1 MVKKPHNWNACGCFM
16 GFAKMFCPF
25 RIIIGFWFSDVVQV
39 LGWNGCRVCVPI
51 IRSSCF
57 PELYLSCP
65 KPDNVVFFSSS
76 ETCLFWHV
84 FFSMDS
90 QSGRILDSV
99 YRVCIIQMKR
109 KELEKRLLAK
119 GFVLCR
125 HGGSH
130 DVYKRGKDEEQ
141 LPRHN
146 EINEYLAKA
155 IIRKWNL

>member
-57 PELYLSCP
+57 PEWYLSCP

-84 FFSMDS
+84 FFLKKETRPFSWVS
-90 QSGRILDSV
+90 
-99 YRVCIIQMKR
+99 IIAGDGTR
-109 KELEKRLLAK
+109 TRTPLLTPDFESSASTIPP
-119 GFVLCR
+119 LR
-125 HGGSH
+125 HANIEN
-130 DVYKRGKDEEQ
+130 K
-141 LPRHN
+141 LP
-146 EINEYLAKA
+146 
-155 IIRKWNL
+155 